1 MALKDTKGND
11 MHPTDE
17 LIHINKKYQK
27 LADIHDQLFDARGIL
42 NDDDFPAYKNLLTQI
57 EEKMAGMIEQSK
69 EVFKKHQEINK

>member
-17 LIHINKKYQK
+17 LIHINKEYIK
-27 LADIHDQLFDARGIL
+27 LANIHDFLFDMQETL
-42 NDDDFPAYKNLLTQI
+42 DDDDFPAYKTLLNQI
-57 EEKMAGMIEQSK
+57 EEKMAGMIQQSK